1 MKGYNGFPQVNTVYF
16 KFCRINTRSLVIIM
30 AAVSGMM
37 DRFKYFREITTVT
50 EKKWM
55 TAIDIVKQQAIFQYI
70 HA

>member
-1 MKGYNGFPQVNTVYF
+1 
-16 KFCRINTRSLVIIM
+16 M

-55 TAIDIVKQQAIFQYI
+55 AAIDPVKQQAIFQYI

>member
-1 MKGYNGFPQVNTVYF
+1 
-16 KFCRINTRSLVIIM
+16 M

-70 HA
+70 HAENQRGFVVDNCDIFLPQILLF

>member
-1 MKGYNGFPQVNTVYF
+1 
-16 KFCRINTRSLVIIM
+16 M
-30 AAVSGMM
+30 AAVSSMM

-55 TAIDIVKQQAIFQYI
+55 AAIDTVKQQAIFQYI